1 MYKFVY
7 FIAFLLL
14 MSCGDDE
21 VVTSNNQDYNEFE
34 EEEVAYTVNQ
44 IKDLKTAAK
53 VLYTLPS
60 PVEMADLLFQNNVVY
75 DIEILNDPNGV
86 TNYVTDMKCSLNL
99 GVYFADLSFT
109 SMFDYPLDGMKFMGS
124 AQALSRELNIEGVF
138 TEETRMKL
146 EDNMNNKDSLMDII
160 ATIYMETDFY
170 LHENERPIISKAI
183 LTGAW
188 IEGLYIATNLK
199 IDQDKKMPIWNKI
212 GEQKPALTNLIQ
224 MLKATKG
231 GDFNELIIKLE
242 ELEFLFNDV
251 TLNYKDES
259 EIRTDTID
267 KITTLET
274 NLEVVITKEVFE
286 AIKQKITIIRN
297 EITN

>member
-109 SMFDYPLDGMKFMGS
+109 SMFDYPLDGMKFMVG
-124 AQALSRELNIEGVF
+124 
-138 TEETRMKL
+138 
-146 EDNMNNKDSLMDII
+146 MN
-160 ATIYMETDFY
+160 Y
-170 LHENERPIISKAI
+170 
-183 LTGAW
+183 
-188 IEGLYIATNLK
+188 
-199 IDQDKKMPIWNKI
+199 
-212 GEQKPALTNLIQ
+212 
-224 MLKATKG
+224 
-231 GDFNELIIKLE
+231 
-242 ELEFLFNDV
+242 
-251 TLNYKDES
+251 
-259 EIRTDTID
+259 
-267 KITTLET
+267 
-274 NLEVVITKEVFE
+274 
-286 AIKQKITIIRN
+286 
-297 EITN
+297 